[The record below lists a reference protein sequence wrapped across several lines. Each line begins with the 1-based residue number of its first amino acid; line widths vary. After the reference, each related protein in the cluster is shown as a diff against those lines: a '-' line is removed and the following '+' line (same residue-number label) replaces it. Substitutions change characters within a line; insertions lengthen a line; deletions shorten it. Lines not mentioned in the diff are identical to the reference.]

1 MGKPP
6 AISTANNTRCRFL
19 PEEVAEMEKLLV
31 HHNGLTPCR
40 SVQEA
45 LAEKFSKGAARTG
58 HAPVRPKQIWNW
70 FQNRRYKLSKLD
82 KVDQGA
88 GPSSSGRSMIKCTA
102 EQLLAQRANG
112 LQFEAISS
120 KDGAWYDIRCFL
132 GYKLTEMGPE
142 IFIRYAGL
150 GGDEDEWVEL
160 KSIRRRSLPCEGF
173 ECLAVYPGDNVLCF
187 QEGDEHALYYDA
199 RVIDVQR
206 KRHDSRGCRC
216 RFWIR
221 YDHDQFEEVV
231 TLRKV
236 CRRPETDA
244 RLKTHFESSDGSQ
257 QKPQEKFA
265 HFEDDEGEQEV
276 DQEQIQEE
284 EDQQQAH
291 EDYTKSCVSGVAGGL
306 SIDLNATPPVE
317 AFGLRQSSGG
327 SFLQPEIRAL

>member
-58 HAPVRPKQIWNW
+58 HAPVRPKQ
-70 FQNRRYKLSKLD
+70 LD

-132 GYKLTEMGPE
+132 GYKLTETGPE

-199 RVIDVQR
+199 R
-206 KRHDSRGCRC
+206 
-216 RFWIR
+216 
-221 YDHDQFEEVV
+221 EVV

-265 HFEDDEGEQEV
+265 NFEDDEGEQEV

-284 EDQQQAH
+284 EEDQQQAD

-317 AFGLRQSSGG
+317 AFVLRQSSGG